1 VVHHRQHRQQEDGAR
16 KTVVGITGSCCEIS
30 LNARA
35 SLQASCICMQQAA
48 AMAHD
53 IYVEGII

>member
-1 VVHHRQHRQQEDGAR
+1 MQQEDGAR
-16 KTVVGITGSCCEIS
+16 KTIVGITGSSCEIS

-35 SLQASCICMQQAA
+35 GLQASYICMQQAA

>member
-16 KTVVGITGSCCEIS
+16 KTIVGITGSCCEIS

-35 SLQASCICMQQAA
+35 GLQASRIYMQQAV

-53 IYVEGII
+53 IYMEGII